1 MKLTTPIIILTL
13 LSLTVKAQIGFEEHI
28 VIDHTLS
35 TDKPSSIFAVDIDN
49 DGDIDILTASAGDDK
64 IAWYENINE
73 QDMFAKQQIITT
85 DANNATSVFAADL
98 DGDGYIDVLSTSKED
113 NKIAWYK
120 NMDGHGNFGEQQII
134 TTVIEQPESLFAADF
149 DGDGDIDIAVASSTE
164 DKIAWFE
171 NIDGQGSFGA
181 QQIISTNADFANTV
195 FGVDIDND
203 GDIDLLSSSGNDGK
217 VAWYENTDSLGAFS
231 SEKIISQHGAPTSV
245 YAGDLDG
252 DGDVDVLASSY
263 TTNEVLWFENL
274 NGLGTFGG
282 RQVITSNAYGMRDV
296 YASDLDNDGDLDVL
310 SASESDKKIAWY
322 ENLDGQ
328 GTFGP
333 TQIIATNKDDAMAVL
348 TADLDNDGDLD
359 IISTQ
364 SHIGEVYYNENLNGL
379 GDFSESNLITT
390 FVNSV
395 TCILVIDL
403 DGDGFKDLVS
413 SSKKDDK
420 IAWYRNLD
428 GLGTFGVQRII
439 SRTVDSPRSIYAADL
454 DGDGDMDILSASYND
469 NTFGWYENLDG
480 LGNFGTQNII
490 TSEEYWP
497 EDIFSIDIDGDGD
510 MDVVSVSGNANW
522 FENLDGLG
530 NFSEKK
536 FIEPLN
542 ANAVFAIDIDGDGD
556 SDVLTASFDEI
567 AWNENIDGLG
577 VFAPKNIISDNL
589 NNVKDIFVIDID
601 GDGDMDVLTATY
613 DDDKI
618 SWYENTDGLGTFS
631 TEKIIT
637 NTADGAS
644 GVFGIDMD
652 NDGDIDV
659 LSASYLDHTI
669 AWYENLDG
677 SGNFG
682 VKQIISTNEI
692 NAISVSADDLDN
704 DGDIDIFPSAH
715 DYYTNGSSNYDK
727 ISWYENTGVLNLN
740 NNETNNDS
748 YNLFPVPTDNV
759 LNIKSKSSV
768 TKVEIYNNLGQLIL
782 EKHHSSIINTST
794 LGRGVYQ
801 VKVFDD
807 KGNYVVKRIL
817 KK

>member
-1 MKLTTPIIILTL
+1 
-13 LSLTVKAQIGFEEHI
+13 
-28 VIDHTLS
+28 
-35 TDKPSSIFAVDIDN
+35 
-49 DGDIDILTASAGDDK
+49 
-64 IAWYENINE
+64 
-73 QDMFAKQQIITT
+73 
-85 DANNATSVFAADL
+85 
-98 DGDGYIDVLSTSKED
+98 
-113 NKIAWYK
+113 
-120 NMDGHGNFGEQQII
+120 
-134 TTVIEQPESLFAADF
+134 
-149 DGDGDIDIAVASSTE
+149 
-164 DKIAWFE
+164 
-171 NIDGQGSFGA
+171 
-181 QQIISTNADFANTV
+181 
-195 FGVDIDND
+195 IDND
-203 GDIDLLSSSGNDGK
+203 GDIDLLSSSSNDGK

-231 SEKIISQHGAPTSV
+231 SEKVISQYGAPTSV

-274 NGLGTFGG
+274 NGLGAFDG
-282 RQVITSNAYGMRDV
+282 RQIITSSAYGARDV

-310 SASESDKKIAWY
+310 SASESDRKIAWY
-322 ENLDGQ
+322 KNLDGQ

-364 SHIGEVYYNENLNGL
+364 SNIGEVYYNENLNGL

-395 TCILVIDL
+395 NCILVIDL

-428 GLGTFGVQRII
+428 GLGSFGVQRII

-454 DGDGDMDILSASYND
+454 DGDGDMDILSASYYD
-469 NTFGWYENLDG
+469 NTFGWFENLDG

-490 TSEEYWP
+490 ASEEYWP

-510 MDVVSVSGNANW
+510 MDVVSASGNANW

-536 FIEPLN
+536 YIEALN
-542 ANAVFAIDIDGDGD
+542 ANAVFSIDIDGDGD
-556 SDVLTASFDEI
+556 NDVLTGSFDEI

-577 VFAPKNIISDNL
+577 VFAPRHIIATNL
-589 NNVKDIFVIDID
+589 NNVKDIFAIDID
-601 GDGDMDVLTATY
+601 GDGDVDVLTATY

-637 NTADGAS
+637 NTADAAS

-659 LSASYLDHTI
+659 LSASFLDHTI

-677 SGNFG
+677 NGNFG

-692 NAISVSADDLDN
+692 NAISVFADDLDN

-715 DYYTNGSSNYDK
+715 DYYINGSSNYDK
-727 ISWYENTGVLNLN
+727 ISWYENTSLLNLN
-740 NNETNNDS
+740 TVDTNNDS

-759 LNIKSKSSV
+759 LNIKSNSSIS
-768 TKVEIYNNLGQLIL
+768 KVEIYNNLGQLVL
-782 EKHHSSIINTST
+782 EKYHSTIINTST
-794 LGRGVYQ
+794 LGKGVYL
-801 VKVFDD
+801 VKVFDN
-807 KGNYVVKRIL
+807 KGNYDVKRIL
-817 KK
+817 KN